1 MNNNAEPNKIQPS
14 SSIKKKVKR
23 NNLISEDGEKNTD
36 GIDKYGT
43 PLEIDTH
50 FQLYGKHAWE
60 VQYGER
66 CAICNTRI
74 DEFGF
79 CSVAVKVN
87 KILLFDI
94 LYLILQ
100 TNTIIHNKIR
110 AKFLLPLKLTSLRIY
125 L

>member
-1 MNNNAEPNKIQPS
+1 MNSTAKPNTRQRS

-23 NNLISEDGEKNTD
+23 NNLSSKDGEENND
-36 GIDKYGT
+36 RIDKYGT

-66 CAICNTRI
+66 CTICNTRI

-79 CSVAVKVN
+79 CSCGS
-87 KILLFDI
+87 
-94 LYLILQ
+94 Q
-100 TNTIIHNKIR
+100 GE
-110 AKFLLPLKLTSLRIY
+110 
-125 L
+125 